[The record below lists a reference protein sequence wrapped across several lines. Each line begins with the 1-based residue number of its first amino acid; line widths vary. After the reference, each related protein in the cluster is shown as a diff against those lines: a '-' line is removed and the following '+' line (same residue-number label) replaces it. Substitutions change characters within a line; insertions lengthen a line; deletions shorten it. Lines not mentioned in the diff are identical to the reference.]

1 MPRSN
6 FGGTVETWI
15 AARFRFAGRI
25 LAAFAP
31 GTITLWDSPEGG
43 NRHVDLLLNGQ
54 PVQSIPVPAT
64 GQVPVFQGP
73 DNVKV
78 MWADAG
84 GGFRVLLVTT
94 DVAVD
99 LSNELSTRIPTAE
112 KGAAG
117 GVATLDAAGRLV
129 QTYDATL
136 AEGEFALENLPVLPP
151 EKLDDF
157 PADRI
162 LDPPWALP
170 SDNVGVPDLAATLP
184 QPLFWAHR
192 GSDLYPE
199 NSLEGFRAMVNAG
212 CQGIEIDCRVSLDGH
227 VVVMHD
233 ATVDRTTDGTGSVA
247 ALTASE
253 IMQLNIKPGP
263 NPAWPTTGIH
273 PPLLE
278 DVLREFA
285 DRVFISVEVKTDAT
299 AAKVKA
305 LLDKY
310 LQRKTNVCVVGATRS
325 RVTNFLN
332 DGDYLVAVQEPG
344 ADPATLAADGVWQ
357 CNVSKDAVTQTL
369 VDNMHAAGLR
379 VQVYNLVFREELED
393 VFTMGI
399 DAAMVDDWEWLTHA
413 APVLTSDPYDGPPAW
428 YPGNRLSSSYNNSDT
443 AGAFYADMAFGLVN
457 HEAVTGLT
465 ASESGFRMGW
475 ASPVQG
481 NPDADTFTISFDLY
495 MRNFNGLVSNAFLA
509 WSNKDQGVFGQGGT
523 STGGTFDGCGAR
535 IRRNGS
541 LTLFDI
547 TSGNTQTSVNGTTS
561 ATNLSGWE
569 AFTLEVTPT
578 AVTLTRASTGESVS
592 ANMAGMNGGGFLYFS
607 TGGSESYLRNVVIS

>member
-15 AARFRFAGRI
+15 AARFHFAGRT

-31 GTITLWDSPEGG
+31 GSLTLWDSFEGG
-43 NRHVDLLLNGQ
+43 TRHTDLLLNGES
-54 PVQSIPVPAT
+54 VQTIPVPAT

-84 GGFRVLLVTT
+84 GDFRVLLVTT

-117 GVATLDAAGRLV
+117 GVATLDASGRLV

-136 AEGEFALENLPVLPP
+136 AEGEFKVENVPVLPAAKV
-151 EKLDDF
+151 EDF

-162 LDPPWALP
+162 LDPPWVLP
-170 SDNVGVPDLAATLP
+170 DDVAAAPDLTADLP
-184 QPLFWAHR
+184 NPLLWAHR

-199 NSLEGFRAMVNAG
+199 NSMEGFRAMVNAG
-212 CQGIEIDCRVSLDGH
+212 CAGIEIDCRLTVDGH
-227 VVVMHD
+227 VVIMHD

-247 ALTASE
+247 DMTAAE
-253 IMQLNIKPGP
+253 IMRLNIKPGA

-278 DVLREFA
+278 DVLREFG
-285 DRVFISVEVKTDAT
+285 DRVFISVELKTDAT
-299 AAKVKA
+299 APKAKA
-305 LLDKY
+305 LLDKH
-310 LQRKTNVCVVGATRS
+310 LQRKSNVCVVGNARS
-325 RVTNFLN
+325 RVQDFLT
-332 DGDYLVAVQEPG
+332 DGRYLVAVQEPT
-344 ADPATLAADGVWQ
+344 ADPAQLAADGVWQ
-357 CNVSKDAVTQTL
+357 CNINKADVTQTL
-369 VDNMHAAGLR
+369 VDNLHAEGVRA
-379 VQVYNLVFREELED
+379 QIYNLYFREEVEN
-393 VFTMGI
+393 VIAMGI
-399 DAAMVDDWEWLTHA
+399 DGAMVDDWEWLSQS
-413 APVLTSDPYDGPPAW
+413 APLLTTDPYDRTVW

-443 AGAFYADMAFGLVN
+443 AGAYFQGGYGLVN
-457 HEAVTGLT
+457 TEVATGLT

-475 ASPVQG
+475 ASPVNG
-481 NPDADTFTISFDLY
+481 DPAADSFTVTFQLM
-495 MRNFNGLVSNAFLA
+495 MRAWNATVSNVFLA

-535 IRRNGS
+535 IRRNGT

-547 TSGNTQTSVNGTTS
+547 TNGNTQTSVNATTS
-561 ATNLSGWE
+561 ANTVGGAWE
-569 AFTLEVTPT
+569 TFELEVTPT
-578 AVTLTRASTGESVS
+578 TVTLRRPGTGESVS

-607 TGGSESYLRNVVIS
+607 AGGSESYIRDVVIS